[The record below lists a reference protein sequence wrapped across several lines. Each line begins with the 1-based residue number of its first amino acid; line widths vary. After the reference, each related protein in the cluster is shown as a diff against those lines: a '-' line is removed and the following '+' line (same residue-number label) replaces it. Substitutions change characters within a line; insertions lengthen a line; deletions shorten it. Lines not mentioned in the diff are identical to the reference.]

1 MILTRARRVIL
12 YVCASLSRRLEHCSP
27 CEPWGALML
36 RKALPLRKAPIS
48 VAAPKSFQVVPRLL
62 RIPEAAHY
70 IGGTNWCV
78 EELVRAK
85 RIPFIVVGKYRVID
99 VRDLDAWIDAEKKA
113 QLARAVATWPNET
126 CVSLQPSSVVYV
138 ESHACA
144 CAAFCLGSC
153 DQQIAAALW

>member
-1 MILTRARRVIL
+1 MKAAKKSVVPVIEIPK
-12 YVCASLSRRLEHCSP
+12 AGIDPSHIRTKEH
-27 CEPWGALML
+27 
-36 RKALPLRKAPIS
+36 
-48 VAAPKSFQVVPRLL
+48 VAERFQIVPRLL

-113 QLARAVATWPNET
+113 QFARAVA
-126 CVSLQPSSVVYV
+126 
-138 ESHACA
+138 A
-144 CAAFCLGSC
+144 
-153 DQQIAAALW
+153 